1 MTVWSVKQKK
11 WGSTRVTVN
20 AWIFLQVYF
29 FIFPSNSCTTLI
41 LLRYLFLIFF
51 FFLFS
56 PDKRNLIR
64 HWWNGKK
71 KLRRSFLRY
80 LTLASLSLL
89 CLVTQES
96 ALNLALDNFTGSENR
111 TDSAQ
116 HNTCSGRKAS
126 SKCPGH
132 PELKRPS
139 LGVKQCFGL
148 GANSAL
154 VLSAVTANNR
164 IN

>member
-11 WGSTRVTVN
+11 WGSTTVTVN
-20 AWIFLQVYF
+20 VWVFLQVYF
-29 FIFPSNSCTTLI
+29 FIFPSNLCTILI
-41 LLRYLFLIFF
+41 LLRSFF
-51 FFLFS
+51 FFFFFFP

-71 KLRRSFLRY
+71 KLWRSFLRY
-80 LTLASLSLL
+80 LTLTSLSLL
-89 CLVTQES
+89 SLVTQES
-96 ALNLALDNFTGSENR
+96 SLNLALDNFTGSKTR

-116 HNTCSGRKAS
+116 HNTHSGRKAS
-126 SKCPGH
+126 SKRPGH